1 MKPLPPAALEFVTER
16 RLATLTTPRAD
27 GTAHVVPV
35 GFTWDETGADDGGPL
50 ARVTMQRTS
59 RKARNV
65 LESPGGLARVALCSF
80 ERAVWITLEGTASI
94 SDDTGEV
101 AEAVR
106 RYAQRYERTPQH
118 NPDRVVLRVAV
129 DRWMSSRSLKGEEAS
144 GT

>member
-1 MKPLPPAALEFVTER
+1 MVPLSPAALEFVTQR

-35 GFTWDETGADDGGPL
+35 GFTWDATGSDDGGPL

-65 LESPGGLARVALCSF
+65 AEAPGGVARVAICSF
-80 ERAVWITLEGTASI
+80 ERAVWITIEGSASV
-94 SDDTGEV
+94 SDDPDEV
-101 AEAVR
+101 AEALR
-106 RYAQRYERTPQH
+106 RYAARYERTPAP

-129 DRWMSSRSLKGEEAS
+129 DRTMSSTSLR
-144 GT
+144 